1 MQKRFYFTLAH
12 LALLASSIIY
22 GLNFSIAK
30 SVMPD
35 SIKPLAL
42 VSLRTLVTGL
52 LYWVTSL
59 FLPKERVERKDLFF
73 LLGCSFLSVIIN
85 QMLFLAGLN
94 LTTPVNSSII
104 IALTP
109 VTALVFSAIILRE
122 KISFLKGTGLS
133 MGFAGI
139 ILLILN
145 DGRPD
150 LSSSR
155 FVGNIYTFVN
165 MLSWSLYTVVVKRML
180 EKYHP
185 VTVMKWTFLFGIFIT
200 VPAGYPQWST
210 NAWSEISL
218 NGWLAIGFVAVF
230 STYLGYLLI
239 SFGLKR
245 LSPTIVNT
253 YTYIQTAFAAFVA
266 SLAGQDTLSA
276 VKIVSAIMI
285 FVGVWLVSLQQKA
298 TITVGAGRSDPAFTG
313 KG

>member
-52 LYWVTSL
+52 LFWFTSL
-59 FLPKERVERKDLFF
+59 FLPKEHVDRKDLFY

-109 VTALVFSAIILRE
+109 VAALAFSSIILRE
-122 KISFLKGTGLS
+122 RISLLKGTGMS

-150 LSSSR
+150 LTSSR
-155 FVGNIYTFVN
+155 FVGNIYTFIN
-165 MLSWSLYTVVVKRML
+165 MLSWSLYTVVIKKML
-180 EKYHP
+180 EKYNP

-210 NAWSEISL
+210 NAWSEISV
-218 NGWLAIGFVAVF
+218 NGWLSIGFVAIF
-230 STYLGYLLI
+230 STYLGYFLI

-266 SLAGQDTLSA
+266 SLAGQDTLSV

-285 FVGVWLVSLQQKA
+285 FAGVWLVSLQPEI
-298 TITVGAGRSDPAFTG
+298 TITAEEGRSNSSSSG
-313 KG
+313 E